1 MDGRLLEFVPDLAL
15 NRGLDIWR
23 IKGEY
28 DQVPLVG
35 IARFAA
41 ESSLLEAKS
50 VVEYREI
57 ETRSWIG
64 RCSSTNKPFDWT
76 INPYRGC
83 EIACKYCYARYTHEF
98 MDLSPGPDFETKI
111 FAKHWSASSF
121 ASELAR
127 IPRGETIAI
136 GTATD
141 PYQPAERRYGLTRKM
156 LEMFAK
162 DYGRSIYLTTKS
174 DLVQRDIDL
183 FVEMGRRNRV
193 GVTLTIT
200 TTNEELARLIEP
212 RAPRPSLRLKAV
224 QALADAG
231 VRTGVSLSPVIPGL
245 TDALESLESVVAA
258 AARAGARS
266 VWANPVF
273 LKPCSYGVFLP
284 FLRDRFPDL
293 VARFEQMFANQAYLS
308 GAYPQLIE
316 GRAHFLRTK
325 YGLQERPS
333 TKSETLP
340 GVQIPLFAA

>member
-1 MDGRLLEFVPDLAL
+1 M
-15 NRGLDIWR
+15 
-23 IKGEY
+23 
-28 DQVPLVG
+28 PLVG

-50 VVEYREI
+50 VVEYREL
-57 ETRSWIG
+57 ESRNWIG
-64 RCSSTNKPFDWT
+64 RCSNTNKPFDWT

-83 EIACKYCYARYTHEF
+83 EIGCKYCYARYTHEF
-98 MDLSPGPDFETKI
+98 MELSPGVDFETKI

-127 IPRGETIAI
+127 IPRGEMIAI

-156 LEMFAK
+156 LEIFAK

-200 TTNEELARLIEP
+200 TVDEELARLIEP

-245 TDALESLESVVAA
+245 TDSLESLEAVVAA

-284 FLRDRFPDL
+284 FLRERFPDL
-293 VARFEQMFANQAYLS
+293 VARYEQMFANQAYLR
-308 GAYPQLIE
+308 GAYPELIA
-316 GRAHFLRTK
+316 GRAHFLRAK
-325 YGLQERPS
+325 YGLEERPS
-333 TKSETLP
+333 MKSETLP
-340 GVQIPLFAA
+340 GIQIPLFAA